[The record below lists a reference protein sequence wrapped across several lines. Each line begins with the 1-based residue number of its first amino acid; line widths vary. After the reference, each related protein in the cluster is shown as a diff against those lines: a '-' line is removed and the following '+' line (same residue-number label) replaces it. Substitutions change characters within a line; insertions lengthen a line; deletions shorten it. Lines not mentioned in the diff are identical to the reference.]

1 MIVKLRYWSNRFVNF
16 ILALT
21 LATIFITFLSQ
32 IFARYAP
39 KLGAFIP
46 IDSVALWLD
55 SVEPIGW
62 TVNLISLL
70 WVWLVFLGCAFVVRE
85 RDHVVFDV
93 FTQAMSPRWS
103 LICKIVV
110 ALTVLSAMVWSF
122 VPVWEAIFGSRLMD
136 LKKIQTLRIP
146 ITGDK
151 IAIKWLF
158 APYVILMVALVVR
171 YIFVL
176 VQALGLDRKF
186 HKDHNKL
193 KADI

>member
-1 MIVKLRYWSNRFVNF
+1 MIFKLRYWSNRFVNF

-39 KLGAFIP
+39 KLGTFIP
-46 IDSVALWLD
+46 VDSVALWLD

>member
-1 MIVKLRYWSNRFVNF
+1 MIVKLRYWSNRFVKF

-46 IDSVALWLD
+46 VDSVALWLD

>member
-21 LATIFITFLSQ
+21 LATIFITFLLQ

-39 KLGAFIP
+39 KLGTFIP
-46 IDSVALWLD
+46 VDSVALWLD

>member
-39 KLGAFIP
+39 KLGTFIP
-46 IDSVALWLD
+46 VDSVALWLD

-70 WVWLVFLGCAFVVRE
+70 WVWLVFLGCTFVVRE

>member
-1 MIVKLRYWSNRFVNF
+1 MIEKLKLWSNRFVNF

-21 LATIFITFLSQ
+21 LATIFIIFLAQ

-46 IDSVALWLD
+46 VDSLAHWLN

-70 WVWLVFLGCAFVVRE
+70 WVWLVFLGCSFVVRE

-103 LICKIVV
+103 LICKVSV
-110 ALTVLSAMVWSF
+110 AFTVLGAMVWSF

-136 LKKIQTLRIP
+136 LKKIQTLRLP

-171 YIFVL
+171 YFFVL
-176 VQALGLDRKF
+176 KQALGLDRKCLE
-186 HKDHNKL
+186 DHNKPE
-193 KADI
+193 AGI

>member
-46 IDSVALWLD
+46 VDSVALWLD

-103 LICKIVV
+103 LICEIVV

>member
-39 KLGAFIP
+39 KLGTFIP
-46 IDSVALWLD
+46 VDSVALWLD

-110 ALTVLSAMVWSF
+110 ALTVLSAMAWSF

>member
-39 KLGAFIP
+39 KLGTFIP
-46 IDSVALWLD
+46 VDSVALWLD

-122 VPVWEAIFGSRLMD
+122 VPVWEAIFGSRLMH

-158 APYVILMVALVVR
+158 APYIILMVALVVR

>member
-39 KLGAFIP
+39 KLGTFIP
-46 IDSVALWLD
+46 VDSVALWLD

-103 LICKIVV
+103 LICKNVV

-171 YIFVL
+171 YIFLL

>member
-1 MIVKLRYWSNRFVNF
+1 MIVKLRYWSNRFVKF

-46 IDSVALWLD
+46 VDSVALWLD

-70 WVWLVFLGCAFVVRE
+70 WVWLVFLGCSFVVRE

>member
-46 IDSVALWLD
+46 VDSVALWLD

-176 VQALGLDRKF
+176 VQALGLDRRF

>member
-1 MIVKLRYWSNRFVNF
+1 MIEKFKLWSNRFVNF
-16 ILALT
+16 VLAGT
-21 LATIFITFLSQ
+21 LAIIFITFLAQ

-39 KLGAFIP
+39 KLGTFVP
-46 IDSVALWLD
+46 VEPVALWLN

-70 WVWLVFLGCAFVVRE
+70 WVWLIFLGCSFVVRE

-103 LICKIVV
+103 LICKIAV

-136 LKKIQTLRIP
+136 LKKIQTLRLP

-158 APYVILMVALVVR
+158 APYVILMFALVVR
-171 YIFVL
+171 YIFVIAK
-176 VQALGLDRKF
+176 ALGLDRKF
-186 HKDHNKL
+186 LEDHNKPE
-193 KADI
+193 AGI

>member
-46 IDSVALWLD
+46 VDSVALWLD

>member
-46 IDSVALWLD
+46 VDSVALWLD
-55 SVEPIGW
+55 SIEPIGW

>member
-39 KLGAFIP
+39 KLGTFIP
-46 IDSVALWLD
+46 VDSVALWLD

>member
-39 KLGAFIP
+39 KLGTFIP
-46 IDSVALWLD
+46 VDSVALWLD

-171 YIFVL
+171 YIFAL

>member
-39 KLGAFIP
+39 KLGTFIP
-46 IDSVALWLD
+46 VDSVALWLD

-193 KADI
+193 KAAI

>member
-1 MIVKLRYWSNRFVNF
+1 MIEKLKLWSNRFVNF
-16 ILALT
+16 ILAAT
-21 LATIFITFLSQ
+21 LAIIFITFLAQ

-39 KLGAFIP
+39 KLAVFIP
-46 IDSVALWLD
+46 VENIAFWFASI
-55 SVEPIGW
+55 EPIGW

-70 WVWLVFLGCAFVVRE
+70 WVWLIFLGCSFVVRE

-103 LICKIVV
+103 FICKIMV
-110 ALTVLSAMVWSF
+110 ALTVVGAMLWSF
-122 VPVWEAIFGSRLMD
+122 GPMWDAIFGSRLMD

-158 APYVILMVALVVR
+158 APYVMLMVVLVVR
-171 YIFVL
+171 YGFVITKS
-176 VQALGLDRKF
+176 VGLNRKF
-186 HKDHNKL
+186 ITDRDKTR
-193 KADI
+193 ADI

>member
-1 MIVKLRYWSNRFVNF
+1 MIVKLRYWSNRFVKF

-46 IDSVALWLD
+46 VDSVALWLD

-93 FTQAMSPRWS
+93 FTQAMSSRWS

>member
-1 MIVKLRYWSNRFVNF
+1 MIEKLKLWSNRFVNF
-16 ILALT
+16 VLAGT
-21 LATIFITFLSQ
+21 LATIFVTFLAQ

-39 KLGAFIP
+39 KLSAFIP
-46 IDSVALWLD
+46 VDSLAHWLN

-70 WVWLVFLGCAFVVRE
+70 WVWLIFLGCSFVVRE

-103 LICKIVV
+103 LVCKIAV

-171 YIFVL
+171 YVFVL
-176 VQALGLDRKF
+176 IQTLGLDRKF
-186 HKDHNKL
+186 LKHHNKPE
-193 KADI
+193 AGI

>member
-1 MIVKLRYWSNRFVNF
+1 MSVKLRYWSNRFVNF

-46 IDSVALWLD
+46 VDSVALWLD

>member
-46 IDSVALWLD
+46 VDSVALWLD

-70 WVWLVFLGCAFVVRE
+70 WVWLVFLGCSFVVRE

-158 APYVILMVALVVR
+158 APYVILMIALVVR

>member
-1 MIVKLRYWSNRFVNF
+1 MIFKIRYWSNRFVNF

-39 KLGAFIP
+39 KLGTFIP
-46 IDSVALWLD
+46 VDSVALWLD

>member
-39 KLGAFIP
+39 KLGTFIP
-46 IDSVALWLD
+46 VDSVALWLD

-176 VQALGLDRKF
+176 AQALGLDRRF

>member
-1 MIVKLRYWSNRFVNF
+1 MIVKLRYWSNRFVKF

-46 IDSVALWLD
+46 VDSVALWLD

-122 VPVWEAIFGSRLMD
+122 VPVWEATFGSRLMD

-186 HKDHNKL
+186 LKDHDKPE
-193 KADI
+193 AGI

>member
-46 IDSVALWLD
+46 VDSVALWLD

-176 VQALGLDRKF
+176 VQALGLDQKF

>member
-39 KLGAFIP
+39 KLGTFIP
-46 IDSVALWLD
+46 VDSVALWLD

-176 VQALGLDRKF
+176 VQALGLDQKF

>member
-39 KLGAFIP
+39 KLGTFIP
-46 IDSVALWLD
+46 VDFVALWLD

>member
-1 MIVKLRYWSNRFVNF
+1 MIVKLRYWSNRFVKF

-46 IDSVALWLD
+46 VDSLALWLD